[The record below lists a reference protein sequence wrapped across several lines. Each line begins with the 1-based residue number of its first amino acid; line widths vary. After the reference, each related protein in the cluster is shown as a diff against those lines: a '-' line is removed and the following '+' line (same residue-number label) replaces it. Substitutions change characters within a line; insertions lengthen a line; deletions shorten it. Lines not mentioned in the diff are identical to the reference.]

1 MCLVGS
7 FYEDSALFLKTLLH
21 PPAPS
26 IPLPLHQ
33 SLTTGRDSSGIVFC
47 VRSARRLVRFDEGE
61 VEWKALGE
69 VAIIG
74 TGSRNT
80 NESILNGKYPFFV
93 RSQRTRAINEY
104 EFF

>member
-1 MCLVGS
+1 
-7 FYEDSALFLKTLLH
+7 LL
-21 PPAPS
+21 S
-26 IPLPLHQ
+26 
-33 SLTTGRDSSGIVFC
+33 
-47 VRSARRLVRFDEGE
+47 FDEGE

-93 RSQRTRAINEY
+93 RSEINILNKHGY
-104 EFF
+104 L